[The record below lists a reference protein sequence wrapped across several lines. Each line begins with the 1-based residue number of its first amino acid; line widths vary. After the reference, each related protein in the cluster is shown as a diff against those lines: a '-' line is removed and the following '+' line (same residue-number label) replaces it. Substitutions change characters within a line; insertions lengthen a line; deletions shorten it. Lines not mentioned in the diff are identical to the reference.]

1 MDLHQIENIITISE
15 ASSIREAAQ
24 KLFLTQSALNQQLL
38 HLEKELG
45 VQLFRRNR
53 NHLEIT
59 PAGQL
64 YIDGARQIL
73 QIRKN
78 TYQRISDFADEKH
91 DTIRIGFTP
100 DRGMTIFSRIY
111 PDFFQKYPHVRMIP
125 QELIA
130 REQEKLISDGK
141 LDLGFLTLTPDQQT
155 INQYFRIASEELL
168 LVVPDSHPLAANGT
182 HFHGNFSGPLPTASL
197 SDFRDCPFVLTSR
210 QTTMRSLTDS
220 CFEACG
226 FTPDVLL
233 ESRSSNTLRQLA
245 ASLKCCTI
253 LPSSYAFPT
262 RHLVYFALDS
272 HPSWDFVVS
281 YQQKTSLNQ
290 VQLDF
295 IHMVAELWNNM
306 PYVYQIAAL
315 NEQP

>member
-45 VQLFRRNR
+45 VQLFFRNR

-78 TYQRISDFADEKH
+78 TYQRISDFADEKR

-100 DRGMTIFSRIY
+100 DRGMTIFSHIY

-155 INQYFRIASEELL
+155 VNQYFKIASEELL
-168 LVVPDSHPLAANGT
+168 LVVPDSSPLAAGGIS
-182 HFHGNFSGPLPTASL
+182 FHGDFSAPIPTVSL
-197 SDFRDCPFVLTSR
+197 SHFQECPFVLTSK

-220 CFEACG
+220 CFEDCG
-226 FTPDVLL
+226 FTPNVLL

-245 ASLKCCTI
+245 ASLNCCTI
-253 LPSSYAFPT
+253 LPASYAFPS

-281 YQQKTSLNQ
+281 YPQKTILNQ
-290 VQLDF
+290 VQQDF
-295 IHMVAELWNNM
+295 IHMVADVWNTM
-306 PYVYQIAAL
+306 PYIYQIAAL
-315 NEQP
+315 NEQS